1 MSVVYSATRLSQDL
15 LEFRISLR
23 LAKMLFHFILF
34 CLFCSILIL
43 TFWAD
48 KVSDK
53 DTKKFCIAGSDN
65 KTVKCKMKCKKT
77 KQLRRA
83 YNKLQEY
90 PVKRCSEENPN
101 QNCFL

>member
-1 MSVVYSATRLSQDL
+1 MPQDYHKIYSNFV
-15 LEFRISLR
+15 FRC
-23 LAKMLFHFILF
+23 AWQKMLFHFILF

-48 KVSDK
+48 KVTDK
-53 DTKKFCIAGSDN
+53 DTKKFCIPGSDN
-65 KTVKCKMKCKKT
+65 KTVKCKMKFKKT

-83 YNKLQEY
+83 YNNLLVY
-90 PVKRCSEENPN
+90 PVKRCSEEHSN